1 MLIGV
6 SGRSAELVYDIDQ
19 LRRNVQVMDL
29 LTRSYEAHYRGDREV
44 FESAFDE
51 AMEIDAAAVSVLRGG
66 MMIGEVP
73 NPERDWETWTEYV
86 QAARDKLAA
95 AEGED

>member
-1 MLIGV
+1 M
-6 SGRSAELVYDIDQ
+6 RTEPVYDIDQ

-29 LTRSYEAHYRGDREV
+29 LTRSYEAHSRGDRGA
-44 FESAFDE
+44 FESAFNE
-51 AMEIDAAAVSVLRGG
+51 AVEIDAAAVSVLRGG

-73 NPERDWETWTEYV
+73 SPERDWETWIEYV